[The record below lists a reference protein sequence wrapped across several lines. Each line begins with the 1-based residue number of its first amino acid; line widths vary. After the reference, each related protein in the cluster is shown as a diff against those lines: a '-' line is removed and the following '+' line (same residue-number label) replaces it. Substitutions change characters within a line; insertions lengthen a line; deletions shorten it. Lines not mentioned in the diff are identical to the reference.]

1 MTILYKLSDLV
12 KISIEIG
19 KILTEK
25 ARSLAVAESCTGGY
39 ISHCITKIAGSS
51 AYFKGGVVAYDNSIK
66 QFLLHVS
73 EKTLKDFGAVSVETA
88 KEMAAG
94 ALKNF
99 NADYALSTTGIAGP
113 TGETPGKPVG
123 TVCIGF
129 ATKEKV
135 VAERFQ
141 FSGTREEVIEQS
153 ARKALDIL
161 RDSLQA

>member
-1 MTILYKLSDLV
+1 MSK
-12 KISIEIG
+12 SIAAEIG
-19 KILTEK
+19 KVLSAQGKT
-25 ARSLAVAESCTGGY
+25 LAVAESCTGGF
-39 ISHCITKIAGSS
+39 ISHSITINAGSS

-66 QFLLHVS
+66 QFLLHVN
-73 EKTLKDFGAVSVETA
+73 ENTLKNFGAVSIETA
-88 KEMAAG
+88 REMAAG

-135 VAERFQ
+135 VAERYQ
-141 FSGTREEVIEQS
+141 FNGTREEIIQQS
-153 ARKALDIL
+153 AQKALEIL
-161 RDSLQA
+161 LKVIS